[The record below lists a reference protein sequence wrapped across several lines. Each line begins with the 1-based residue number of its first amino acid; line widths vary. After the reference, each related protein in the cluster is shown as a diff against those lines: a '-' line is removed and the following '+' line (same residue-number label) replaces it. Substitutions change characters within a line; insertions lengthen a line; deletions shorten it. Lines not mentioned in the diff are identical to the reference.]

1 MTLRYPSPVRRA
13 ALALTAASLLAALA
27 TGCGSKAEPALAP
40 VDTATA
46 SQSASASPAPTASA
60 ADPTAAFLAPLTGL
74 PTEQAI
80 TRRPLS
86 VMINNFKAA
95 RPQSGLTHAD
105 TVWEILAEGGITRL
119 VAIFQSQTFDDPI
132 GPIRS
137 IRPYLIDIGET
148 YGGVLVHAGASND
161 ALAILQ
167 HSGKADMDEIN
178 NAGAYF
184 YRSKD
189 RKAPHNLYSTQEKLY
204 TGARK
209 LKYDETALVP
219 LVQFDPTPDVIGEPA
234 ASQIDLKFQLSDY
247 KVSYRYDASTH
258 LYARSVND
266 QPHIDL
272 NNSQQLTAA
281 NLVVLSAKHRAYD
294 DYGRLE
300 IDLKSGGE
308 AMLFQEGRAISC
320 EWKRAPGDIIRIYR
334 DGRELKFL
342 PGTTYY
348 HVVPTDGG
356 FASHV
361 TYE

>member
-1 MTLRYPSPVRRA
+1 MTANTSSAIRTAL
-13 ALALTAASLLAALA
+13 LALTLAAAMAVLGA
-27 TGCGSKAEPALAP
+27 CSGESEPATAP
-40 VDTATA
+40 IGT
-46 SQSASASPAPTASA
+46 ASASSSVASSPSA
-60 ADPTAAFLAPLTGL
+60 ATTEPAEPTAAFLAPLTGL
-74 PTEQAI
+74 PVDQAVV
-80 TRRPLS
+80 RRPLS

-119 VAIFQSQTFDDPI
+119 LAIFQSQTFDDPI

-189 RKAPHNLYSTQEKLY
+189 RKAPHNLYSTQDKLY
-204 TGARK
+204 TGAQK
-209 LKYDETALVP
+209 LKYDETATVP

-234 ASQIDLKFQLSDY
+234 ATQVDIKFQLSDY
-247 KVSYRYDASTH
+247 KVSYLYDASAH
-258 LYARSVND
+258 LYARSING

-272 NNSQQLTAA
+272 NNSRQLTAA
-281 NLVVLSAKHRAYD
+281 NLVVLSAKHHAYD

-300 IDLKSGGE
+300 IDLNSGGE
-308 AMLFQEGRAISC
+308 AVLFQEGRAIAC
-320 EWKRAPGDIIRIYR
+320 EWKRSPGDIIRIYR
-334 DGRELKFL
+334 DGRELKFV

>member
-1 MTLRYPSPVRRA
+1 MTANTSSAIRTAL
-13 ALALTAASLLAALA
+13 LALTLAAAMAVLGA
-27 TGCGSKAEPALAP
+27 CGGESEPATAP
-40 VDTATA
+40 IGT
-46 SQSASASPAPTASA
+46 ASASSSSASSPSA
-60 ADPTAAFLAPLTGL
+60 AATEPPEPTAAFLAPLTGL
-74 PTEQAI
+74 PTDQAVV
-80 TRRPLS
+80 RRPLS

-119 VAIFQSQTFDDPI
+119 LAIFQSQTFDDPI

-137 IRPYLIDIGET
+137 IRPYLIDVGET

-189 RKAPHNLYSTQEKLY
+189 RKAPHNLYSTQDKLY
-204 TGARK
+204 TGAQK
-209 LKYDETALVP
+209 LKYDETATVP
-219 LVQFDPTPDVIGEPA
+219 LVQFDPTPDVIGKPTA
-234 ASQIDLKFQLSDY
+234 TQVDIKFQLSDY
-247 KVSYRYDASTH
+247 KVSYQYDASAH
-258 LYARSVND
+258 LYARSVNG

-272 NNSQQLTAA
+272 NNSRQLTAA
-281 NLVVLSAKHRAYD
+281 NLVVLSAKHHAYD

-300 IDLKSGGE
+300 IDLNSGGE
-308 AMLFQEGRAISC
+308 AVLFQEGRAIAC
-320 EWKRAPGDIIRIYR
+320 EWKRTPGDIIRIYR
-334 DGRELKFL
+334 DGRELKFV

>member
-27 TGCGSKAEPALAP
+27 TGCAAKDEPALAP
-40 VDTATA
+40 VDSATA
-46 SQSASASPAPTASA
+46 SQTSSASAAPTATA

-204 TGARK
+204 TGAQK
-209 LKYDETALVP
+209 MKYDETASVP
-219 LVQFDPTPDVIGEPA
+219 LVQFDPTPDVIGEPSA
-234 ASQIDLKFQLSDY
+234 TEINLKFQLSDY
-247 KVSYRYDASTH
+247 KVSYKYDAATH
-258 LYARSVND
+258 LYARSING

-272 NNSQQLTAA
+272 NNSRQLTAA
-281 NLVVLSAKHRAYD
+281 NLVVLSAKHHAYD

-308 AMLFQEGRAISC
+308 AMLFQEGRAIAC
-320 EWKRAPGDIIRIYR
+320 EWKRTPGDIVRIYR

-356 FASHV
+356 FAGHV

>member
-1 MTLRYPSPVRRA
+1 MTSRYCSPARRA
-13 ALALTAASLLAALA
+13 ALALTAASLLAAIA
-27 TGCGSKAEPALAP
+27 TGCAAKDEPALAP
-40 VDTATA
+40 VGTATA
-46 SQSASASPAPTASA
+46 AQTGSASAAPTASEA
-60 ADPTAAFLAPLTGL
+60 EPTAAFLAPLTGL
-74 PTEQAI
+74 PVEQAV

-119 VAIFQSQTFDDPI
+119 LAIFQSQTFDDPI

-209 LKYDETALVP
+209 MKYEETAAVP
-219 LVQFDPTPDVIGEPA
+219 LVHFDPAPDVIGEPA
-234 ASQIDLKFQLSDY
+234 ATQIQIKFQLSDY
-247 KVSYRYDASTH
+247 KVSYRYDAASH
-258 LYARSVND
+258 LYARSVNGE
-266 QPHIDL
+266 PHIDL
-272 NNSQQLTAA
+272 NNARQLTAA
-281 NLVVLSAKHRAYD
+281 NLVVLSAKHHAYD

-300 IDLKSGGE
+300 IDLNAGGE
-308 AMLFQEGRAISC
+308 AVAFQEGRAIAC
-320 EWKRAPGDIIRIYR
+320 EWKRERGDIVRLYR

-361 TYE
+361 QYE

>member
-1 MTLRYPSPVRRA
+1 MTANTSSAIRTA
-13 ALALTAASLLAALA
+13 MLALTLAAA
-27 TGCGSKAEPALAP
+27 TAVLGACGGESEPATAP
-40 VDTATA
+40 IGT
-46 SQSASASPAPTASA
+46 ASASSSSAPSPSATATDSA
-60 ADPTAAFLAPLTGL
+60 EPSAAFLAPLTGL
-74 PTEQAI
+74 PTDQAVV
-80 TRRPLS
+80 RRPLS

-148 YGGVLVHAGASND
+148 YGGILVHAGASND

-204 TGARK
+204 TGAQK
-209 LKYDETALVP
+209 LKYDETATVP

-234 ASQIDLKFQLSDY
+234 ATQVDIKFQLSDY
-247 KVSYRYDASTH
+247 KVSYAYDASTH
-258 LYARSVND
+258 LYARSVNG

-272 NNSQQLTAA
+272 NNSRQLTAA
-281 NLVVLSAKHRAYD
+281 NLVVLSAKHHAYD
-294 DYGRLE
+294 DYGRLV
-300 IDLKSGGE
+300 IDLNGGGE
-308 AMLFQEGRAISC
+308 AVLFQEGRAIAC
-320 EWKRAPGDIIRIYR
+320 EWKRAPGDIVRIYR
-334 DGRELKFL
+334 DGRELKFV

-361 TYE
+361 KYE